1 MRVLVVDDNAIIRV
15 GLRQVL
21 ARLEEVTAVAEAADG
36 QQAVEVVQDFEP
48 DVVLLDVRMPVM
60 DGLEALPLLADKT
73 AVVMLTNDADT
84 STISTALGLG
94 ARGYLVHGS
103 LGLEQVRS
111 ALATCREGGM
121 VLAPEAAQV
130 MLAGVPHSEP
140 EPSPASN
147 ALLSLL
153 TAREAEVLQAA
164 AQGMSNAQIAAAQF
178 LSPRTVKNYLNA
190 AYVKLGVHNRAE
202 AVLAWHEASAPTQAG
217 RV

>member
-21 ARLEEVTAVAEAADG
+21 ERLEDVTAVAEAADG
-36 QQAVEVVQDFEP
+36 QQAVDMVEEFCP

-60 DGLEALPLLADKT
+60 DGLEALPLLVGKT
-73 AVVMLTNDADT
+73 AVVMLTNDADA
-84 STISTALGLG
+84 STISKALSLG
-94 ARGYLVHGS
+94 VRGYLVHGS

-111 ALATCREGGM
+111 ALATCCEGGM

-130 MLAGVPHSEP
+130 MVSGVPQGKAEP
-140 EPSPASN
+140 AEAGSS
-147 ALLSLL
+147 LLSLL
-153 TAREAEVLQAA
+153 TAREAEVLEAA
-164 AQGMSNAQIAAAQF
+164 AQGMSNVQIAAAQF

-202 AVLAWHEASAPTQAG
+202 AVLAWHEASALTQTG